1 MTKQAY
7 MLERKQYRRPQAM
20 LWADN
25 YGNLVPYPST
35 LNPIVNSNFEVNTSG
50 WTATVGASVT
60 RVTAEYVSGVASAE
74 VTPAASIDSGIYN
87 TARLLLEQDTQY
99 TFSAYVR
106 DNGTTPTNVPWKV
119 KVTLHSAL
127 TGGTQYGTVYSSTEI
142 TPNTGGWTRYS
153 VTFTVPAGN
162 LYAHV
167 YVTTGA
173 SAPLANKKAYVDALL
188 LQEGSVVNSYVD
200 GTSPS
205 YFYAPI
211 GNGVY
216 DSVPGDNFL
225 IISDHNRDP
234 IDFKIERIEKR
245 ERMINGRMRSYHVA
259 DKLNISTSWKTLP
272 SRSFSTDPQFS
283 PITGVPGT
291 TLSFDGQDTNGKQ
304 YTVDGGAGGADL
316 LKWYE
321 DHQGPFWVYLSYD
334 KPQNFDTDRYNHL
347 EQYSEVIQMYI
358 SDFSWTV
365 EKRGG
370 SSFDFWNVSVSLEEV

>member
-1 MTKQAY
+1 
-7 MLERKQYRRPQAM
+7 M

-25 YGNLVPYPST
+25 YGELVPYPST
-35 LNPIVNSNFEVNTSG
+35 LNPIVNSNFETNTTG
-50 WTATVGASVT
+50 WTATAGASVA
-60 RVTAEYVSGVASAE
+60 RVTTQFVAGVASAQ
-74 VTPAASIDSGIYN
+74 VTPAAAADSGIYN
-87 TARLLLEQDTQY
+87 TTRLLLEQDTQY

-106 DNGTTPTNVPWKV
+106 DDGTTPTNVPWKV
-119 KVTLHSAL
+119 KVTLHSAI
-127 TGGTQYGTVYSSTEI
+127 TGGTQYGTTYESTAV

-153 VTFTVPAGN
+153 ISFTVPAGY

-167 YVTTGA
+167 YATTGA

-188 LQEGSVVNSYVD
+188 LQEGSTVNSYVD

-205 YFYAPI
+205 YFYAPS
-211 GNGVY
+211 GAEVY
-216 DSVPGDNFL
+216 ASVPGDNFL
-225 IISDHNRDP
+225 ILSDHNRDA
-234 IDFKIERIEKR
+234 IDFKTQRIEKR

-259 DKLNISTSWKTLP
+259 DKLNISTSWKNLP
-272 SRSFSTDPQFS
+272 SRSFNTDPQFNS
-283 PITGVPGT
+283 ITGALGNANIVQPGREILET
-291 TLSFDGQDTNGKQ
+291 SKLQ

-334 KPQNFDTDRYNHL
+334 KPQNFATDRYNHL

>member
-1 MTKQAY
+1 MTKAAY
-7 MLERKQYRRPQAM
+7 MAQRATYNRPQGM

-25 YGNLVPYPST
+25 YGSLVPYPSS
-35 LNPIVNSNFEVNTSG
+35 LNPIVNSNFETNTTG
-50 WTATVGASVT
+50 WTASAGASVT
-60 RVTAEYVSGVASAE
+60 RVTAEYVAGAASAE
-74 VTPAASIDSGIYN
+74 VTPAAAIDSGIYN

-106 DNGTTPTNVPWKV
+106 DNGTTPTSVPWKV
-119 KVTLHSAL
+119 AVTLHSAL
-127 TGGTQYGTVYSSTEI
+127 TAGTQYGTTFASTEA

-153 VTFTVPAGN
+153 VTFTVPAGY

-205 YFYAPI
+205 YFYAPT
-211 GNGVY
+211 GNEVY
-216 DSVPGDNFL
+216 DSIAGDNFL
-225 IISDHNRDP
+225 IISDHNRAAL
-234 IDFKIERIEKR
+234 DFKTERIEKR

-259 DKLNISTSWKTLP
+259 DKLTVSTSWSNLP
-272 SRSFSTDPQFS
+272 SRSFATDPAYN
-283 PITGVPGT
+283 PITGT
-291 TLSFDGQDTNGKQ
+291 TLAETQ

-334 KPQNFDTDRYNHL
+334 NPNNFATDRYNHL
-347 EQYSEVIQMYI
+347 DQYSEVIQMYI

-370 SSFDFWNVSVSLEEV
+370 RNYDFWNVNVTLEEV